1 MTGVMLFI
9 AIPSIAVP
17 TPRRENSLWRATPKT
32 KEFRRLA
39 TFAAHR
45 AATARAAF
53 VQMIMRGAG
62 RATGLLMTNPNKLT
76 DRRLA
81 KTAVAGPGC
90 RGWRAALSSFA
101 MLVAVL
107 ALSGCGLSSDGAGAL
122 FVDPGRFTLYH
133 CDDLAAR
140 RKVLMARENE
150 LRGLIERAGESPG
163 GAVVGS
169 FAYRSDYDSVLAEEK
184 LLQRNAAEK
193 NCSFASPL
201 QSDQTI
207 R

>member
-1 MTGVMLFI
+1 MRTIVSGGG
-9 AIPSIAVP
+9 
-17 TPRRENSLWRATPKT
+17 TPKT
-32 KEFRRLA
+32 KEFRWLA

-45 AATARAAF
+45 AVTAE
-53 VQMIMRGAG
+53 AG
-62 RATGLLMTNPNKLT
+62 ATGLSMTIRNKSA
-76 DRRLA
+76 DWRPSRA
-81 KTAVAGPGC
+81 AANVRSVRNNW
-90 RGWRAALSSFA
+90 RGALSSFA
-101 MLVAVL
+101 VL
-107 ALSGCGLSSDGAGAL
+107 ALTGCGLSDGAGAL
-122 FVDPGRFTLYH
+122 FVDPGRYTLYH

-163 GAVVGS
+163 GAVIGS
-169 FAYRSDYDSVLAEEK
+169 LAYRSDYDSVLAEEK

>member
-1 MTGVMLFI
+1 MTVRNK
-9 AIPSIAVP
+9 SSD
-17 TPRRENSLWRATPKT
+17 PRSALGRGLWGPDW
-32 KEFRRLA
+32 
-39 TFAAHR
+39 
-45 AATARAAF
+45 
-53 VQMIMRGAG
+53 RGALS
-62 RATGLLMTNPNKLT
+62 GL
-76 DRRLA
+76 
-81 KTAVAGPGC
+81 
-90 RGWRAALSSFA
+90 
-101 MLVAVL
+101 AVL
-107 ALSGCGLSSDGAGAL
+107 ALTGCGLSDGAGAL
-122 FVDPGRFTLYH
+122 FVDPGRYTLYH

-140 RKVLMARENE
+140 RKVLVARENE

-169 FAYRSDYDSVLAEEK
+169 FAYRSDYDTVLAEEK